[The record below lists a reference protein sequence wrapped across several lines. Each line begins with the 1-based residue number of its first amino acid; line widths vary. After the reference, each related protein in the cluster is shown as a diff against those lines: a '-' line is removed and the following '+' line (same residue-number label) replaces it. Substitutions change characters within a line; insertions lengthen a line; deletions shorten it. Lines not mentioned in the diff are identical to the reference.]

1 MTDLFNRFD
10 QAAAAANGFGLN
22 PNAFQPGF
30 GGHAF
35 ARPPASAFRRQYR
48 AFSTAILES
57 QQGRSFGGGRSNLM
71 YGGKSEQP
79 DSPVELWY

>member
-1 MTDLFNRFD
+1 MADLFSRFD
-10 QAAAAANGFGLN
+10 QAAQQAAAHNGFGIN

-48 AFSTAILES
+48 AFSTAILEI
-57 QQGRSFGGGRSNLM
+57 QQGRSYGGGRSNLM
-71 YGGKSEQP
+71 YGGKSQHH
-79 DSPVELWY
+79 SLSL